1 MSNADSANISDFH
14 EAIRNEIQRI
24 FRSFHENIPG
34 NPSTFYNTERTTTTH
49 PDNLAYLQF
58 LETFSQ
64 EYNQNMREYQA
75 NMRCIMQILYELII
89 QQRQRQRTTQEPVYT
104 LPQTTTRTEFYP
116 RNSTPSRSS
125 SRLYQTRRPQTPVH
139 RPVREESLP
148 TLSQILENL
157 TWRTPASQFTPP
169 FFRQG
174 RRTAATETAFQD
186 VVVRP
191 TEEQISA
198 AVSRFPYAS
207 TMQLRNTNC
216 PITLDPFQ
224 EGDPLIQI
232 NYCQHSFHEQ
242 ALENWFQRNVR
253 CPVCRYDIRVSID
266 SHRTDVS
273 MNTTPS
279 PSVAAPRL
287 FFRGNVE
294 STPNSHPL
302 AQSFFNDISTEFTN
316 VINDYMNQIQVSLP
330 ETASENQVYRFEIPI
345 YYNQYYD
352 GSDNFIGI
360 EPVD

>member
-1 MSNADSANISDFH
+1 MSNGNSTYNSDRN
-14 EAIRNEIQRI
+14 EAIRIEIQRLLQSLQESI
-24 FRSFHENIPG
+24 PLNEEPAPGPNI
-34 NPSTFYNTERTTTTH
+34 SS
-49 PDNLAYLQF
+49 PDNMAYLQF

-64 EYNQNMREYQA
+64 EYNQNIREYQA
-75 NMRCIMQILYELII
+75 NMRCVMQILYEMII
-89 QQRQRQRTTQEPVYT
+89 QQRPRQRTTQEPVYT
-104 LPQTTTRTEFYP
+104 LPQTTNRTESYP
-116 RNSTPSRSS
+116 RNTTSSRSS
-125 SRLYQTRRPQTPVH
+125 SRLYQTRRPQTPAQ
-139 RPVREESLP
+139 RPVREVSLP

-157 TWRTPASQFTPP
+157 TWRTPTSRFPP
-169 FFRQG
+169 TFFRQG
-174 RRTAATETAFQD
+174 RRTTATETEFQD

-216 PITLDPFQ
+216 PITLEPFQ

-273 MNTTPS
+273 MNTTPL
-279 PSVAAPRL
+279 PSAATRL

-294 STPNSHPL
+294 SSSNSHPL